1 MTLIDT
7 APAQPVGRLGFARP
21 EDVDLFVQRL
31 EAYERGELT
40 PDQWRSFRLLNGVY
54 GQRQDGVYMVR
65 AKIPGGIATAAQLDA
80 LADVADRYGH
90 GKGHVTTRQNV
101 QYHFVAEAEADDALR
116 ALADAGITT
125 KEACGNSVRN
135 WTCCPFAGVAV
146 GEPFDPT
153 PYVDAL
159 ARHLLR
165 GPHSSTLPRKFKPSI
180 GGCCGTDCSQ
190 AFINDLGLLARTK
203 DGAPGFKLVAGGGL
217 STLRRSALVVEE
229 FLPAGEVCE
238 AADALVRV
246 FHRIGNRNNKAKA
259 RLKWAIDKVGAETFL
274 AEYRAEREAIR
285 AEGGRPLVFPPQPEP
300 PQRRR
305 ALLQQAE
312 PPEPGY
318 DAWAADSVR
327 PQKQAGFSAVV
338 IRLLLGDI
346 TSAQLRG
353 VAQLARQ
360 LGEGEARLTN
370 EQNLVLRWIPT
381 ARLPVLYRELAA
393 LGLAK
398 SGANTVADVL
408 SCPGA
413 TSCKIAVTSSKGLGG
428 ELTELLDRRP
438 DLVAAA
444 RGLDVKISGC
454 PNGCGQHY
462 IAGIGFQGGM
472 RKLAG
477 RPAPQYLIYV
487 GGGILADRAVFGRL
501 IGKVPAR
508 RAGAALERLIDLYA
522 AGGGTGPAFWATVP
536 LDQLKAAIA
545 DLSEMNDAEATEA
558 DFVDIGETKAFE
570 VVTGEGEC
578 AA

>member
-7 APAQPVGRLGFARP
+7 APAQPVGRLGFARH

-65 AKIPGGIATAAQLDA
+65 AKIPGGIATAAQLEA

-190 AFINDLGLLARTK
+190 AFINDLGLLARTN

-274 AEYRAEREAIR
+274 ADYRAEREAIR

-300 PQRRR
+300 PRRR

-312 PPEPGY
+312 PPAEGY

-338 IRLLLGDI
+338 VRLLLGDI

-444 RGLDVKISGC
+444 KGLDVKISGC

-462 IAGIGFQGGM
+462 IGGIGFQGGM

-508 RAGAALERLIDLYA
+508 RAGAALERLIDLYSK
-522 AGGGTGPAFWATVP
+522 GGGTGPAFWATVP

-545 DLSEMNDAEATEA
+545 DLSEMSDAEATEA
-558 DFVDIGETKAFE
+558 DFVDIGETTAFE

>member
-1 MTLIDT
+1 
-7 APAQPVGRLGFARP
+7 
-21 EDVDLFVQRL
+21 
-31 EAYERGELT
+31 
-40 PDQWRSFRLLNGVY
+40 
-54 GQRQDGVYMVR
+54 
-65 AKIPGGIATAAQLDA
+65 
-80 LADVADRYGH
+80 
-90 GKGHVTTRQNV
+90 
-101 QYHFVAEAEADDALR
+101 
-116 ALADAGITT
+116 
-125 KEACGNSVRN
+125 
-135 WTCCPFAGVAV
+135 
-146 GEPFDPT
+146 
-153 PYVDAL
+153 
-159 ARHLLR
+159 
-165 GPHSSTLPRKFKPSI
+165 
-180 GGCCGTDCSQ
+180 
-190 AFINDLGLLARTK
+190 
-203 DGAPGFKLVAGGGL
+203 
-217 STLRRSALVVEE
+217 
-229 FLPAGEVCE
+229 
-238 AADALVRV
+238 V